1 MHAFVLGQA
10 PDWNAIREWLERPFA
25 KTVRAALDKLT
36 QLLIQVPGA
45 GDEAIELAQF
55 ACTHGASEMHR
66 DLAERADFPY
76 GPHED
81 GASLEDGRNAYLCLA
96 DLLLTGEDLFRRQ
109 INKLLGFPK
118 EHKEEKLR
126 LQDLIEQLAAVP
138 GLEEALAGVRDLP
151 PARYSDED
159 WLIVHAS
166 FTLLRHAAGELKAV
180 FAEAGTVDFVEVAQ
194 IARRVLRG
202 EDQLPT
208 DAALAVADDIR
219 HLLVDEF
226 QDTSRRQHDFISALI
241 AAWPDR
247 SDRTIFVVGDPMQS
261 IYFFRDAE
269 AELFRRVE
277 ERGFEFSEEESF
289 PLHPVK
295 LTANFRSDPRLVSS
309 LNVAFEKVFAIPD
322 GSGIEFAKAESAR
335 NLSDAPEARFELHL
349 EFTPQT
355 KPGSSSHPDSARVRQ
370 QIADERDAARKRQT
384 ISTESNPPEAA
395 ANNIASPY

>member
-1 MHAFVLGQA
+1 MLRASRLEKLGNPAHPALSDAIKNLLLWRDNNWKELEELLVKMLGQRDRWMHPFVLGRE

-25 KTVRAALDKLT
+25 NTVRSALDRLT
-36 QLLIQVPGA
+36 PLLNQVPGA
-45 GDEAIELAQF
+45 GDEAIDLAQF
-55 ACTHGASEMHR
+55 GCTHGAGEMHR

-81 GASLEDGRNAYLCLA
+81 SASLEDARSAYLCLA
-96 DLLLTGEDLFRRQ
+96 NLMLTGEDRFRRQ
-109 INKLLGFPK
+109 ISKRLGFPK
-118 EHKEEKLR
+118 EHIEEKLR
-126 LQDLIEQLAAVP
+126 MQDLIEQLAAVS
-138 GLEEALAGVRDLP
+138 GLEEALAGVRELP
-151 PARYSDED
+151 PAKYSEDD
-159 WLIVHAS
+159 WLIIQAS
-166 FTLLRHAAGELKAV
+166 FILLRHAAGELKAV
-180 FAEAGTVDFVEVAQ
+180 FAEAGTVDFIEVAQ

-226 QDTSRRQHDFISALI
+226 QDTSRRQHEFISALI

-277 ERGFEFSEEESF
+277 ERGFEFSEDESF

-309 LNVAFEKVFAIPD
+309 LNDAFEKVFAIPD
-322 GSGIEFAKAESAR
+322 GSGIEFAKGGAR
-335 NLSDAPEARFELHL
+335 A
-349 EFTPQT
+349 
-355 KPGSSSHPDSARVRQ
+355 
-370 QIADERDAARKRQT
+370 
-384 ISTESNPPEAA
+384 
-395 ANNIASPY
+395 